1 MHACRS
7 KPTTITL
14 VFFIAQINQA
24 MESRMLLLSILGL
37 SLVLSSAGSSTA
49 ARAPV
54 PIDPAYKDPNRTI
67 HARLKSLMGQMTLE
81 EKIGQM
87 AQLERG
93 VATPEILR
101 DYSIGSLLSGGGST
115 PMINATAAQWVG
127 MVNWFQNGSISS
139 RLGIPMIYGI
149 DAVHGHN
156 NLYGATI
163 FPHNI
168 GLGATG

>member
-1 MHACRS
+1 M
-7 KPTTITL
+7 K
-14 VFFIAQINQA
+14 
-24 MESRMLLLSILGL
+24 SRILLLTMLGL
-37 SLVLSSAGSSTA
+37 SLILSSLGGGTA
-49 ARAPV
+49 AKAPV

-93 VATPEILR
+93 VATPEIMR
-101 DYSIGSLLSGGGST
+101 NFSIGSLLSGGGST
-115 PMINATAAQWVG
+115 PMIKATAEEWVG
-127 MVNWFQNGSISS
+127 MVNWFQNGSMSS